1 LVVNGAYH
9 ASPMIQHFFWL
20 NIIVISERFI
30 IDLFHQCLTIVQSA
44 PNQRWMFLKFSVCLI
59 LAIMSTSSCFR
70 LVTNRAH
77 SSLRS
82 QLRGQ
87 KLMAKAKGAPANPVA
102 IVTGAG
108 RGIGKAIALALGD
121 AGCKVII
128 NYIAN
133 ESLALDV
140 CNEIKA
146 RAGHLGAVGIPVKA
160 NCADPA
166 EIKAMFAKVNAEVSD
181 SHQLVCCTLIT
192 FCSDWSCGHL
202 GEQCRYYS

>member
-1 LVVNGAYH
+1 
-9 ASPMIQHFFWL
+9 
-20 NIIVISERFI
+20 
-30 IDLFHQCLTIVQSA
+30 
-44 PNQRWMFLKFSVCLI
+44 MFLKFSVCLMI
-59 LAIMSTSSCFR
+59 VMLSTSNCFS
-70 LVTNRAH
+70 LLTSRAH
-77 SSLRS
+77 SSMRS

-87 KLMAKAKGAPANPVA
+87 MKLMAKSKGAPANPVA

-140 CNEIKA
+140 CNEIKE

-166 EIKAMFAKVNAEVSD
+166 EIKAMFAKVNAEVKSKRFVFLRNQQ
-181 SHQLVCCTLIT
+181 S
-192 FCSDWSCGHL
+192 
-202 GEQCRYYS
+202 